1 MAVVVWCELTLVS
14 MEHWME
20 RLEFPRSR
28 AAASQRAP
36 WLLRGFGL
44 PRATPHVHAPDGL
57 NGQWQVRCWTRS
69 RSGSCWAARICD
81 SGSLED
87 CMVVPR

>member
-1 MAVVVWCELTLVS
+1 MQRLVLRIDIRQPQFAGRARWRWWCELTLVS
-14 MEHWME
+14 MGHWME

-44 PRATPHVHAPDGL
+44 RD
-57 NGQWQVRCWTRS
+57 
-69 RSGSCWAARICD
+69 AARRHALHPT
-81 SGSLED
+81 STL
-87 CMVVPR
+87 RTA